1 MGLEEALQISDY
13 RIFQEAGRGNFGIVY
28 KAQEISSGKE
38 RAIKVLDRIEGGR
51 GDAAYVLFG
60 SEGLEQNEVLADAF
74 QHENLVRFYRQGI
87 VEDGLF
93 CGQKYIVLEWVEGTT
108 LEHLTAL
115 SPRETHVII
124 KQICRGVEHM
134 HERGYLHNDIRAP
147 NVMVTSSPAKKHSP
161 LAKLGDYTLVTPCN
175 EKGIASAAANISSRT
190 ISAPES
196 IHNGELSTR
205 TDIWGLGILMY
216 RLWTGEHPFPHEKK
230 DVLEEFVRNPTS
242 YSGLEHRIQHHP
254 HIPQKYKPVIQ
265 KCLSYNPAHR
275 YQSVEALLH
284 DLEPPKTRLSLGSV
298 VAGLLLAGVGCLGL
312 TLGGLFYSQKPDPVV
327 ETKTEVQ
334 YVPSV
339 FSDHRMVKRDP
350 RIRQGTDRKDVCNHP
365 EKYGASP
372 EWYKN
377 PLEYRFCLEFY
388 EAEKLLD
395 QADFVAAAKKLEAL
409 RKEYPQSSRPVVAL
423 LEAYYELLLIQEAFE
438 TKRIIRNEFEVDGA
452 MELEY
457 YGNKIEQK
465 LFRAPTS
472 LTFASREICTLE
484 SVLKKYPEC
493 PALVSLQA
501 LSSPEEKE
509 KAYASLVSKYPHSFL
524 VHREYARLLFET
536 TDAVEIQY
544 DGVVVGVHY
553 DHLSQITAALQHY
566 KAAARLA
573 KNTFAFFEEISDAFE
588 KHNDLAL
595 AFVYR
600 CRAEEALEKDF
611 SRILLGHQE
620 SDTLFGKIQRRN
632 KTAFVS
638 VSRQEAY
645 LVLAEKCTGNAAF
658 GIVPCTL

>member
-74 QHENLVRFYRQGI
+74 QHENLVRFYRQGV

-298 VAGLLLAGVGCLGL
+298 LGGTVLASLGCLGI
-312 TLGGLFYSQKPDPVV
+312 GIGALFYSQKPDPVIQT
-327 ETKTEVQ
+327 ETVVQEVPVAYSRYRKVQ
-334 YVPSV
+334 RDLRIPANETPRSVCDTYQKKALEPS
-339 FSDHRMVKRDP
+339 SSR
-350 RIRQGTDRKDVCNHP
+350 
-365 EKYGASP
+365 Y
-372 EWYKN
+372 
-377 PLEYRFCLEFY
+377 EYCIEFK
-388 EAEKLLD
+388 EAEQLLD
-395 QADFVAAAKKLEAL
+395 QANFTAAARKLEAL
-409 RKEYPQSSRPVVAL
+409 QKQYPKRYEPVAAL
-423 LEAYYELLLIQEAFE
+423 LEAYYELGLFIEAEEQRRIVIEKFGEYSPKELAYYSQVIQRAAL
-438 TKRIIRNEFEVDGA
+438 D
-452 MELEY
+452 
-457 YGNKIEQK
+457 
-465 LFRAPTS
+465 APTTFS
-472 LTFASREICTLE
+472 LTQADCTLE
-484 SVLKKYPEC
+484 SIQVKYPEC
-493 PALVSLQA
+493 YKIAALLGA
-501 LSSPEEKE
+501 EEEQYEAIVKR
-509 KAYASLVSKYPHSFL
+509 YTRSFL
-524 VHREYARLLFET
+524 AHREYARFLFEK
-536 TDAVEIQY
+536 DRVEESL
-544 DGVVVGVHY
+544 VHY
-553 DHLSQITAALQHY
+553 KS
-566 KAAARLA
+566 AARITGNKYPFFQEIA
-573 KNTFAFFEEISDAFE
+573 EAFL
-588 KHNDLAL
+588 KRGDLEH
-595 AFVYR
+595 AFVYQYQ
-600 CRAEEALEKDF
+600 AEKALEQDH
-611 SRILLGHQE
+611 SRILLTHE
-620 SDTLFGKIQRRN
+620 SDTILAQIRRKGGN
-632 KTAFVS
+632 FST
-638 VSRQEAY
+638 REEAY
-645 LVLAEKCTGNAAF
+645 NALATSITFK
-658 GIVPCTL
+658 